1 MFLTR
6 RVLVSACIRV
16 CVFCWLQ
23 SIIHI
28 KLIKSVGTLPAQNGV
43 YESGAPSH
51 LSLSH
56 FLSDVSMINVG
67 FYSILSLIVLSI
79 VGVDIHVIIMGLGS
93 IAVSLAFM
101 IGPATSRA
109 FEV

>member
-1 MFLTR
+1 MYKSLR
-6 RVLVSACIRV
+6 LLLASIHNSHQIDQV
-16 CVFCWLQ
+16 CRY
-23 SIIHI
+23 
-28 KLIKSVGTLPAQNGV
+28 P
-43 YESGAPSH
+43 SGAKRCLRELRTSH